1 MLEDGPLATRE
12 LDLPVLSPDF
22 HDPSFVTDPY
32 PVLEQI
38 RAAGP
43 VVYHGDLGYYM
54 ITGYRD
60 VAKVFGNARLFASD
74 NDMFIRLFG
83 GATME
88 VMDNPRHDQVRSI
101 WARDFQRGTLEE
113 RRALIESI
121 VDARV
126 SAFARAVRDGETPD
140 AVAMTRG
147 VPTQVIAH
155 MLGIPPED
163 FRQFIAWSDAI
174 CDILRGHHVPTPA
187 GQAYVDRG
195 MQATA
200 ELNTYIAA
208 ELKKRRVSPG
218 PDLISEMANSP
229 VGQTMAE
236 DEIIA
241 SNTQLV
247 FAGNETTSKLMGYVL
262 IALAQHPDQREL
274 LRQDR
279 SLIPRAVE
287 EIHRWTSVL
296 VYNVKFVQE
305 DGAPVAG
312 VPLPKDSTVMCLQAA
327 ANRDPDRWDR
337 PSVLDITREPKQ
349 HIGFGFGMHA
359 CLGMNLARLEIEVW
373 LDRML
378 DELPDWTLAGDVDW
392 GGNWMVR
399 GPAAMPLGTS

>member
-1 MLEDGPLATRE
+1 VA
-12 LDLPVLSPDF
+12 
-22 HDPSFVTDPY
+22 DPY

-43 VVYHGDLGYYM
+43 VVYHDELGYYM

-60 VAKVFGNARLFASD
+60 VAKVFGNARQFASD
-74 NDMFIRLFG
+74 NEMFIRLFG

-88 VMDNPRHDQVRSI
+88 AMDNPRHDEVRSI
-101 WARDFQRGTLEE
+101 WAREFQRGTLEE
-113 RRALIESI
+113 QRALVEAV
-121 VDARV
+121 VDPTV
-126 SAFARAVRDGETPD
+126 SGFAEAVRGGETPD
-140 AVAMTRG
+140 AVAAMTRR

-155 MLGIPPED
+155 LLGIPPED
-163 FRQFIAWSDAI
+163 FRQFVAWSDAI
-174 CDILRGHHVPTPA
+174 CDILRGHHVPTPE

-200 ELNTYIAA
+200 DLNTYIGA
-208 ELKKRRVSPG
+208 EVKKRRAAPG
-218 PDLISEMANSP
+218 ADLISKMANSP
-229 VGQTMAE
+229 AGRTMAE
-236 DEIIA
+236 EEIIA

-262 IALAQHPDQREL
+262 IALAQHPGQREL
-274 LRQDR
+274 LRADR

-327 ANRDPDRWDR
+327 ANRDPSRWEN
-337 PSVLDITREPKQ
+337 PSVLDIAREPKQ
-349 HIGFGFGMHA
+349 HIGFGFGMHS

-373 LDRML
+373 LNRML

-399 GPAAMPLGTS
+399 GPAAMPLGTA